1 MEKIGFTR
9 DEDRVN
15 TWFYDP
21 AGKNGTFAPAVML
34 DRTVSEG
41 ETVPVNSIGYFNDFE
56 PVLQNS
62 INIPAFVTID
72 VIPDAYTESG
82 MLRATV
88 RAEKLPFLMRYRS
101 FRESRCM

>member
-1 MEKIGFTR
+1 MITVVAHHIGYGEDWLTR

-41 ETVPVNSIGYFNDFE
+41 ETVPVNSIGYFNDFRTCTAE
-56 PVLQNS
+56 FDQ
-62 INIPAFVTID
+62 
-72 VIPDAYTESG
+72 YSG
-82 MLRATV
+82 IRHH
-88 RAEKLPFLMRYRS
+88 
-101 FRESRCM
+101 RCHS

>member
-1 MEKIGFTR
+1 MHTVVAHHIGYGEDWLTR

-72 VIPDAYTESG
+72 VIPDAYTESDG
-82 MLRATV
+82 
-88 RAEKLPFLMRYRS
+88 
-101 FRESRCM
+101 CG